1 MKQSSR
7 RMGVNRLEGQSV
19 VVGQLWPW
27 EWGWGLS
34 LQLSC
39 WGLGGRTHEAS
50 TPPALE

>member
-19 VVGQLWPW
+19 VAGQLWPW

-34 LQLSC
+34 LQLSR
-39 WGLGGRTHEAS
+39 GRGARTRPRLLPLWNE
-50 TPPALE
+50 